1 MFARCD
7 REKEDWYR
15 RFTSASIG
23 AVVDQEFQFPDMV
36 VVNDDD
42 VAAAIKAAALANQE
56 RDSIESTTDGR
67 TTPPESSVSTNAA
80 VAAKS
85 DCETSDCVKCSRSDS
100 VFEGLLLTS
109 CAARGPADYVRFM
122 TLFQVRILGEET
134 SRFL

>member
-1 MFARCD
+1 
-7 REKEDWYR
+7 
-15 RFTSASIG
+15 
-23 AVVDQEFQFPDMV
+23 MV

-56 RDSIESTTDGR
+56 RDSIDSTADGR
-67 TTPPESSVSTNAA
+67 TTPPENSVSTTAA

-85 DCETSDCVKCSRSDS
+85 DCETGDCVKCSRSDS

-122 TLFQVRILGEET
+122 TLFQVRIWGEET